1 MSTIYTLNDILKKKK
16 LQGSGK
22 LYDFVMKCNEN
33 LKEIDENEN
42 FDHFI
47 KDFDAIT
54 VNSNKVIID
63 FIAEKIPFLFHSRR
77 REGLARAIVNS
88 LPEDQPRFIKFANEY
103 IQSEKRRI
111 TGDERKLK
119 AIRER
124 LEALPKTQRFC
135 YEVNGQICISR
146 KVLEALIRPGKL
158 KTLLN
163 EQKIEKS
170 IKHLTGSDDESV
182 FREFYNLK
190 SATKKLSTKIRQEFI
205 CIAIN
210 YVFSNNKSTIYDFL
224 FDMEMGNVSVPS
236 NVKISNEM
244 KAFEEFSYN
253 QNFMYLSDSFA
264 TAKTLF
270 ANKSKLKLNKDISS
284 YKIAEESSAK
294 HLKEN
299 PFQRIKNTESNY
311 YDKSDKLTPADIFIY
326 DTTDNKYKNMMLIFN
341 KKDKKLTHNQYR
353 HFMNRCLMVGSAI
366 PISLKQ
372 LVTDSI
378 DSTNNNFITNRFKIV
393 GSYNLKNPETGGR
406 YTTIEDEYMKA
417 VMELFNTQNRTTFIK
432 KIDEMIDIKFDEV
445 DLGIHKKQIN
455 IHFKTQFR
463 KGILK
468 EYKLWFT
475 SGQIHIMP
483 HKSTSN
489 SGLGGISRDYLFK
502 NVISRLPRKPS
513 FIGKLVSARE
523 DSIGGAFNAKGITN
537 SNIKSPKIL
546 TEGNFKSI
554 INDLKKQKI
563 SDNDIKDILF
573 SYVKE
578 LSDDILKKTSNFNF
592 DGKEDT
598 FRKISNKIDHYAQKM
613 SMLEMAAYVV
623 SHEQIVYDWI
633 KDSFIMS
640 LWAAASSTG
649 LILFNGNHVN
659 LKGLSARQRIKKMGN
674 RLNPLYVKI
683 GF

>member
-1 MSTIYTLNDILKKKK
+1 MSTIYTLNDILKRKT

-47 KDFDAIT
+47 KDFNTIT

-63 FIAEKIPFLFHSRR
+63 FIAEKIPFLFHTRR
-77 REGLARAIVNS
+77 REGLARAIANS
-88 LPEDQPRFIKFANEY
+88 LPEDKSKLIEFAKKFAD
-103 IQSEKRRI
+103 SEKKKIAR
-111 TGDERKLK
+111 DEKKLK

-135 YEVNGQICISR
+135 YEVKGQICISR

-158 KTLLN
+158 KILLN
-163 EQKIEKS
+163 EKKIEKS
-170 IKHLTGSDDESV
+170 IKDLTGSDDESV
-182 FREFYNLK
+182 FREFYNLR
-190 SATKKLSTKIRQEFI
+190 SATNKLSTKIRQEFT

-210 YVFSNNKSTIYDFL
+210 YVFSNDNPTIYDFL
-224 FDMEMGNVSVPS
+224 FDMEMGNVDIPK
-236 NVKISNEM
+236 NVKISNQM
-244 KAFEEFSYN
+244 SAFEEFSYN
-253 QNFMYLSDSFA
+253 QNFMYISDSFA

-270 ANKSKLKLNKDISS
+270 RNKSKLKLNKDISS
-284 YKIAEESSAK
+284 YKIAEESSAQ

-299 PFQRIKNTESNY
+299 PFQRIDKTESNY
-311 YDKSDKLTPADIFIY
+311 YNKSDKLTPADIFIY
-326 DTTDNKYKNMMLIFN
+326 DTTDRKYKKMMFIFN
-341 KKDKKLTHNQYR
+341 KKDGKLTHNQYR

-372 LVTDSI
+372 LVTDKI
-378 DSTNNNFITNRFKIV
+378 DSTNNNFITDRFKIV

-417 VMELFNTQNRTTFIK
+417 VMELFDTQNKTNFIK
-432 KIDEMIDIKFDEV
+432 KIDEMIHIEFNKV
-445 DLGIHKKQIN
+445 DLGIHKKQID
-455 IHFKTQFR
+455 IKFKTEFR
-463 KGILK
+463 KGKFK

-483 HKSTSN
+483 KQTTSN
-489 SGLGGISRDYLFK
+489 SGLGGITRDYLFR
-502 NVISRLPRKPS
+502 NVILKLPRKAS
-513 FIGKLVSARE
+513 FISKLVKARKNT
-523 DSIGGAFNAKGITN
+523 IGGVFNAKGITN
-537 SNIKSPKIL
+537 SNIKSGKIL
-546 TEGNFKSI
+546 TESDFKSI
-554 INDLKKQKI
+554 INDLKKHNI
-563 SDNDIKDILF
+563 SNDDIKDILF
-573 SYVKE
+573 SYVEK
-578 LSDDILKKTSNFNF
+578 LSDDILKKTPNFNF
-592 DGKEDT
+592 DGKEDI
-598 FRKISNKIDHYAQKM
+598 FRKISKKIDDYAQKM

-649 LILFNGNHVN
+649 LIVFDGKHVN
-659 LKGLSARQRIKKMGN
+659 LKGLSARQRIKKTGN